1 MHLIDQ
7 IRELLDYYSYCLPLP
22 LLPLELLT
30 LLFCHGQYRM
40 LFSKAKVQG
49 KTFLLILSF
58 FLLILLNWDPLC
70 KLFLMTLHLSKH
82 VIPVLSNFSKPRVVI
97 STVFRN
103 LWKNSLRNMLLSYFW
118 KKLISSTLLEELNK
132 NDLLHLTICTPSIL
146 WNSSKML
153 KFQKHVK
160 IGASLKMRSC
170 TLNGD
175 YVLIRL

>member
-1 MHLIDQ
+1 MHLIEQ
-7 IRELLDYYSYCLPLP
+7 TRELLDYYSYRLPLP

-103 LWKNSLRNMLLSYFW
+103 LWKNSLKYVTFLLLKKTHLKYFVG
-118 KKLISSTLLEELNK
+118 ELNK
-132 NDLLHLTICTPSIL
+132 NDCSITICTPSIL